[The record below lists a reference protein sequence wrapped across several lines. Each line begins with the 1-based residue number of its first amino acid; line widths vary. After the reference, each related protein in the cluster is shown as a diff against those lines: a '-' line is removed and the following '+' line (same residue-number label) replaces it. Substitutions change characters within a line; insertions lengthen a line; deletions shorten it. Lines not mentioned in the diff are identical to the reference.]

1 MCDKNPAK
9 RQKMVKYQEPFLKYG
24 FYFTVKD
31 NVQKPMCLSCRE
43 VYAATSFKQSNL
55 KRHQKA
61 AHPETT
67 DQPVD
72 YFQKL
77 IPDTELEQFIP
88 SKCLE
93 ASYKISMNI
102 ARAGKNHSIGENLL
116 SPQSSTRLKQL

>member
-1 MCDKNPAK
+1 MCDEIPAK
-9 RQKMVKYQEPFLKYG
+9 RQKMAKYQESFLKYG

-31 NVQKPMCLSCRE
+31 NAQKPMCLSYRE

-55 KRHQKA
+55 KHHQKA
-61 AHPETT
+61 AHPETI

-77 IPDTELEQFIP
+77 IPEILNWNSSL

-93 ASYKISMNI
+93 ASYKISMNN
-102 ARAGKNHSIGENLL
+102 ARAGKSQSIGEKLIKPSIINAG
-116 SPQSSTRLKQL
+116 